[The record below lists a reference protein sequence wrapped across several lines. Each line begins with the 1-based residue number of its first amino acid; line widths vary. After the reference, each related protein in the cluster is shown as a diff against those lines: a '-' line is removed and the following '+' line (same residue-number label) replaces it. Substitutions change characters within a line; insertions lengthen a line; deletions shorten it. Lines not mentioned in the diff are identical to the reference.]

1 MTTVFRR
8 IILGEIPSYKIYE
21 DAETYAFLD
30 IAPASPGHTLV
41 ICKTE
46 VANLFELS
54 DADLIA
60 TARTT
65 QRVARAMR
73 EKLSADGV
81 NIVQSNGTAAGQE
94 VFHYHVH
101 LIPRWDNDGIFGFWK
116 PQALAKELMQE
127 LQSKLAH

>member
-41 ICKTE
+41 ICKSE
-46 VANLFELS
+46 VANIYALS

-101 LIPRWDNDGIFGFWK
+101 LIPRWHNDGVFVFWK

>member
-30 IAPASPGHTLV
+30 ITPASPGHTLV
-41 ICKTE
+41 ICKSE
-46 VANLFELS
+46 VANIYALS

-65 QRVARAMR
+65 QRVA
-73 EKLSADGV
+73 KVLHDVLQPDGINV
-81 NIVQSNGTAAGQE
+81 VQNNGAAAGQT

-101 LIPRWDNDGIFGFWK
+101 LIPRWHNDGVFAFWQ

>member
-1 MTTVFRR
+1 MTTIFRR

-41 ICKTE
+41 ICKSE
-46 VANLFELS
+46 VADLYELS

-101 LIPRWDNDGIFGFWK
+101 LIPRWHNDGVFAFWK

>member
-1 MTTVFRR
+1 MTSIFRR

-30 IAPASPGHTLV
+30 IAPASPGHSLV
-41 ICKTE
+41 ICKSE
-46 VANLFELS
+46 VANLYELS

-101 LIPRWDNDGIFGFWK
+101 LIPRWHNDGVFVFWK

>member
-1 MTTVFRR
+1 MTTIFRR

-41 ICKTE
+41 ICKSE
-46 VANLFELS
+46 VANIYALS

-101 LIPRWDNDGIFGFWK
+101 LIPRWHNDGVFVFWK

>member
-41 ICKTE
+41 ICKSE
-46 VANLFELS
+46 VANIYALS

-101 LIPRWDNDGIFGFWK
+101 LIPRWHKDGVFVFWK

>member
-1 MTTVFRR
+1 MTTIFSR

-21 DAETYAFLD
+21 DAHTYAFLD
-30 IAPASPGHTLV
+30 ISPASPGHTLV
-41 ICKTE
+41 ICKSE
-46 VANLFELS
+46 AANLYELS

-73 EKLSADGV
+73 EKLYVDGV
-81 NIVQSNGTAAGQE
+81 NIVQSNGAAAGQE

-101 LIPRWDNDGIFGFWK
+101 LIPRWENDGVFVFWK
-116 PQALAKELMQE
+116 PQSLAKELMLE
-127 LQSKLAH
+127 LQRKLAL

>member
-41 ICKTE
+41 ICKSE
-46 VANLFELS
+46 VANLYELS

-101 LIPRWDNDGIFGFWK
+101 LIPRWHNDGVFAFWK

-127 LQSKLAH
+127 LHSKLAH

>member
-1 MTTVFRR
+1 MTTIFRR

-41 ICKTE
+41 ICKSE
-46 VANLFELS
+46 VANIYALS

-101 LIPRWDNDGIFGFWK
+101 LIPRWHNDGVFAFWQ

-127 LQSKLAH
+127 LQGKLAH

>member
-30 IAPASPGHTLV
+30 IAPASPGHSLV
-41 ICKTE
+41 ICKSE
-46 VANLFELS
+46 VANLYELS

-101 LIPRWDNDGIFGFWK
+101 LIPRWHNDGVFVFWK

>member
-41 ICKTE
+41 ICKSE
-46 VANLFELS
+46 VANLYELS

-60 TARTT
+60 TARTS

-73 EKLSADGV
+73 EQLSADGV
-81 NIVQSNGTAAGQE
+81 NIVQSNGAAAGQE

-101 LIPRWDNDGIFGFWK
+101 LIPRWHNDGVFAFWK
-116 PQALAKELMQE
+116 PQALAKELMQD

>member
-41 ICKTE
+41 ICKSE
-46 VANLFELS
+46 VADLYELS

-101 LIPRWDNDGIFGFWK
+101 LIPRWHNDGVFVFWK

>member
-41 ICKTE
+41 ICKSE
-46 VANLFELS
+46 VANLYELS

-81 NIVQSNGTAAGQE
+81 NIVQSNGAAAGQE

-101 LIPRWDNDGIFGFWK
+101 LIPRWHNDGVFAFWK
-116 PQALAKELMQE
+116 PHALAKELMQE

>member
-46 VANLFELS
+46 VANIYSLS

-73 EKLSADGV
+73 DKLSADGV
-81 NIVQSNGTAAGQE
+81 NIVQSNGAAAGQE

-101 LIPRWDNDGIFGFWK
+101 LIPRWHNDGVFAFWQ

>member
-41 ICKTE
+41 VCKSE
-46 VANLFELS
+46 IADLYALS

-101 LIPRWDNDGIFGFWK
+101 LIPRWHNDGVFVFWK

>member
-41 ICKTE
+41 ICKSE

-101 LIPRWDNDGIFGFWK
+101 LIPRWDNDGVFAFWQ

>member
-41 ICKTE
+41 ICKSE
-46 VANLFELS
+46 VANLYALS

-81 NIVQSNGTAAGQE
+81 NIVQSNGAAAGQE

-101 LIPRWDNDGIFGFWK
+101 LIPRWHNDGVFAFWQ

>member
-1 MTTVFRR
+1 MTSIFRR

-41 ICKTE
+41 ICKSE
-46 VANLFELS
+46 VANLYELS

-101 LIPRWDNDGIFGFWK
+101 LIPRWHNDGVFVFWK

>member
-1 MTTVFRR
+1 MTIFRR

-30 IAPASPGHTLV
+30 ISPASPGHTLV
-41 ICKTE
+41 ICKSE
-46 VANLFELS
+46 VANLYELS

-65 QRVARAMR
+65 QRVGRVLR
-73 EKLSADGV
+73 DVLQPDGINV
-81 NIVQSNGTAAGQE
+81 VQNNGAAAGQT

-101 LIPRWDNDGIFGFWK
+101 LIPRWENDGVFAFWQ
-116 PQALAKELMQE
+116 PQSLAKELMQE
-127 LQSKLAH
+127 LQTKLAN